1 MKNFNSNEFRSLTIL
16 GQHLFGKIPAV
27 LSALTAGGEVAK
39 PVLDILQQGAEKS
52 EKLAEALKSV
62 KSADVDIDVSYLE
75 CLFIYFF

>member
-1 MKNFNSNEFRSLTIL
+1 MKNFDSNEFRSLTIL
-16 GQHLFGKIPAV
+16 GQHLFGNASAV

-62 KSADVDIDVSYLE
+62 KSADVDVDVSYLE
-75 CLFIYFF
+75 CLYIFF